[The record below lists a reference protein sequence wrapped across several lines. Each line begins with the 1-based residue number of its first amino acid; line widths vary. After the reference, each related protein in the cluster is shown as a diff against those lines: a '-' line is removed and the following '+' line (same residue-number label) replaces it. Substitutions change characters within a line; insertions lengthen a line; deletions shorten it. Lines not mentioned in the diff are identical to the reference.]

1 MKFVQYI
8 LIVVCSLNIALA
20 QEAYSI
26 FDKDGNKKTFK
37 DLVKSTDQKS
47 HIFFGELHDN
57 AVAHALQLQLTEQL
71 FKQHQ
76 KNLLIGMEMFES
88 DTQLIIDEYFSG
100 RINQKSF
107 ESEARIWSNYATDYK
122 PILEFAKAN
131 GLTLVATN
139 IPRRYANAVYH
150 QGIQILENVSDEGK
164 KYFPKL
170 PIAVDTTLSSYK
182 EMKNM
187 IPGHNGDNMVASQAV
202 KDATMAERIYTYSQ
216 PNSIF
221 LHLNGAYHTNK
232 WEGIISYLKPKI
244 ADDKIFVITTVEQ
257 SDLENLSSE
266 NKGLADYIICVPEK
280 VK

>member
-1 MKFVQYI
+1 MKIYQYFLMFI
-8 LIVVCSLNIALA
+8 CCLNIAFA
-20 QEAYSI
+20 QDAYSI
-26 FDKDGNKKTFK
+26 FDKDGNKKTFD

-57 AVAHALQLQLTEQL
+57 EIAHALELQLTQKL
-71 FKQHQ
+71 FELHQ
-76 KNLLIGMEMFES
+76 TNLIIGMEMFET
-88 DTQLIIDEYFSG
+88 DTQILINEYFSG
-100 RINQKSF
+100 IINQKSF

-150 QGIQILENVSDEGK
+150 QSLAILNTVSKEGK
-164 KYFPKL
+164 TYFPEL
-170 PIAVDTTLSSYK
+170 PIEVDTTLSSYR
-182 EMKNM
+182 ELKNM
-187 IPGHNGDNMVASQAV
+187 VPGHNGDNMLASQAI
-202 KDATMAERIYTYSQ
+202 KDATMAERIFIYSK

-232 WEGIISYLKPKI
+232 REGIISFLQSKI

-257 SDLENLSSE
+257 ADLQNLSAE
-266 NKGLADYIICVPEK
+266 NIGLADYIICVPAK